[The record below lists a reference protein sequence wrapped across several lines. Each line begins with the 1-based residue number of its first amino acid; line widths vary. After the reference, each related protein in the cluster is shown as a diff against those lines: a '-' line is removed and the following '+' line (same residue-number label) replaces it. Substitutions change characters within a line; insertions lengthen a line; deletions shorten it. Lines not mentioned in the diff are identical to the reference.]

1 MGTDQSEYDTISVS
15 SLIFPFEEEVNQGK
29 FQGIEPGSVTIENQV
44 AGAAGPHCPKKNDK
58 DSFNSLEQ
66 AVSVKDAFSKLSSEE
81 ILSLMKEEFEKRN
94 EVSLLREATS
104 SLLYTT
110 TGHTGTQEEF
120 MSEELLSGN
129 ASLMAITAE
138 NEECNLTDQNINH
151 EEDETVNK
159 SCESFQKKTCK
170 GKIKSS
176 TETSQKLKSLIS
188 MDPTTTK
195 ITKDS
200 VSKLENAIKQQRN
213 KKLAKRRIEIFRE
226 KQEVLQKLIVDNS
239 TLDVV
244 FLVDCTKS
252 MEPYINETKDNVEHV
267 VDEIKRVFE
276 NEVKVA
282 FVGYRDHKDG
292 PNRIESLQ
300 FTDDVDKFKDFV
312 SNISASGGKDTPEDV
327 FGGLE
332 AAVNLGWS
340 SKNRIL
346 FHVADAPQHGERFH
360 DLGKYCDDYFY
371 VDPRG
376 LQIENLIEDIKEL
389 EVKYLFTKIN
399 RSTDKMIEEFNN
411 VAGYDFV
418 EYVNMKSPDL
428 IGECVVNA
436 ATGEIHSSVMETI
449 RTFQMVEPDS
459 IDKGEKLNNLIFNVF
474 LLIFP
479 IIRGFHIQN
488 DTFTK
493 NQTKEEEPYLKVASS
508 GLFSCNASL

>member
-1 MGTDQSEYDTISVS
+1 MRTDQSENNTISVS
-15 SLIFPFEEEVNQGK
+15 SLTFPLEEELNQER
-29 FQGIEPGSVTIENQV
+29 FQGIDADSDTIANEV
-44 AGAAGPHCPKKNDK
+44 AGVAISHCPEENDEEV
-58 DSFNSLEQ
+58 FNSLER
-66 AVSVKDAFSKLSSEE
+66 AVSFKDAFSKLSSEE
-81 ILSLMKEEFEKRN
+81 ILSLMKEEFERRN

-104 SLLYTT
+104 SLLYTQ

-120 MSEELLSGN
+120 MSEELLSRN
-129 ASLMAITAE
+129 ASLTAIAME
-138 NEECNLTDQNINH
+138 NEEFELTDQH
-151 EEDETVNK
+151 SYHKKDETVNE
-159 SCESFQKKTCK
+159 SCKSFQKNTCK
-170 GKIKSS
+170 GKIKSW
-176 TETSQKLKSLIS
+176 TDTSQKLKSLIS
-188 MDPTTTK
+188 MDPSTSK
-195 ITKDS
+195 VTKDS
-200 VSKLENAIKQQRN
+200 VSKLENAIKQQKN

-252 MEPYINETKDNVEHV
+252 MEPYINQTKGNVEHV

-292 PNRIESLQ
+292 PNRVESLP
-300 FTDDVDKFKDFV
+300 FTDDVDRFKDFV

-389 EVKYLFTKIN
+389 KVRYLFTKIN
-399 RSTDKMIEEFNN
+399 SSTDKMIEEFNS
-411 VAGYDFV
+411 VAGYDIV
-418 EYVNMKSPDL
+418 EYINMKSPNL
-428 IGECVVNA
+428 IGEYVVNA
-436 ATGEIHSSVMETI
+436 ASGEIHSSVMETI

-459 IDKGEKLNNLIFNVF
+459 IDKGEKLSNFIFHVF
-474 LLIFP
+474 LLIFH
-479 IIRGFHIQN
+479 IITGFHTQN
-488 DTFTK
+488 DI
-493 NQTKEEEPYLKVASS
+493 
-508 GLFSCNASL
+508 